1 MSKRR
6 KITFG
11 VLAVILVFCLWYTRP
26 RSFSELVG
34 DSEIENFTIITT
46 TPVFKNGRPDFEVWT
61 LEVQENGQETASF
74 REILQNSR
82 YRASLINLIPSFLD
96 NGTVFGKGDSII
108 HFGIVLENGEVP
120 LAICRGSGIT
130 FKLDRNWKTRATDR
144 NISEKI
150 MALVQQY
157 GAMEN

>member
-6 KITFG
+6 KITFV

-26 RSFSELVG
+26 RSFNELVG

-61 LEVQENGQETASF
+61 LEVQENGQETAAF

-108 HFGIVLENGEVP
+108 HFGIVLEDGEVA
-120 LAICRGSGIT
+120 LAICRGYGVT